1 VTSAISGID
10 SPTSLGDAMLRRAQP
25 GDETGILACI
35 QALAEY
41 EREPDAVA
49 NTADALAATLF
60 GETPS
65 VFAHV
70 VEKGGEI
77 VAIAIWFLNY
87 STWNGTNG
95 IYLEDLFVQESERRN
110 GYGRA
115 LLQRLA
121 AIAVARGYGRFEWSV
136 LDWNAPSIAFY
147 RSIGAIGMNEWTVQR
162 VTGDALLTLAGGR

>member
-1 VTSAISGID
+1 MTNPDND
-10 SPTSLGDAMLRRAQP
+10 SPVQLGDAVLRRARP

-35 QALAEY
+35 QALADY
-41 EREPDAVA
+41 EREPDAVT
-49 NTADALAATLF
+49 NTPEALAATLF
-60 GETPS
+60 GESPS

-70 VEKGGEI
+70 VEKGGDI

-95 IYLEDLFVQESERRN
+95 IYLEDLFVKESERRN
-110 GYGRA
+110 GFGRA

-121 AIAVARGYGRFEWSV
+121 QIAVARGYGRFEWSV

-147 RSIGAIGMNEWTVQR
+147 RSIGAVGMEEWTVQR
-162 VTGDALLTLAGGR
+162 VTGDALTALAAGR

>member
-1 VTSAISGID
+1 
-10 SPTSLGDAMLRRAQP
+10 MLRRARP
-25 GDETGILACI
+25 GDEAGIVACI

-41 EREPDAVA
+41 EREPDAVK
-49 NTADALAATLF
+49 NTPGMLAEALF
-60 GETPS
+60 GENPS
-65 VFAHV
+65 VFAHI

-121 AIAVARGYGRFEWSV
+121 RLAVARGYGRFEWSV

-147 RSIGAIGMNEWTVQR
+147 RAIGAIGMDEWTVQR
-162 VTGDALLTLAGGR
+162 VTGDALLALAGVGGER

>member
-1 VTSAISGID
+1 MTYPD
-10 SPTSLGDAMLRRAQP
+10 SPTDLGSAVLRRAQP
-25 GDETGILACI
+25 GDEVGILACI
-35 QALAEY
+35 QALADY
-41 EREPDAVA
+41 EHEPDAVK
-49 NTADALAATLF
+49 NTPKALAATLF
-60 GETPS
+60 GENPC

-121 AIAVARGYGRFEWSV
+121 QLAVARGYGRFEWSV

-147 RSIGAIGMNEWTVQR
+147 RSIGAVGMDEWTVQR
-162 VTGDALLTLAGGR
+162 VTGDALTALAAAR

>member
-1 VTSAISGID
+1 VTSDVD
-10 SPTSLGDAMLRRAQP
+10 SPTRLGDAVLRRAQP
-25 GDETGILACI
+25 GDEAGILACI
-35 QALAEY
+35 QALADY
-41 EREPDAVA
+41 EREPDAVQ
-49 NTADALAATLF
+49 NTPEALAAALF
-60 GETPS
+60 GESPS

-95 IYLEDLFVQESERRN
+95 IYLEDLFVNEAERRN

-121 AIAVARGYGRFEWSV
+121 SIAVARGYGRFEWSV

-147 RSIGAIGMNEWTVQR
+147 RSIGAIGMDEWTVQR
-162 VTGDALLTLAGGR
+162 VTGDARLTLAAGR